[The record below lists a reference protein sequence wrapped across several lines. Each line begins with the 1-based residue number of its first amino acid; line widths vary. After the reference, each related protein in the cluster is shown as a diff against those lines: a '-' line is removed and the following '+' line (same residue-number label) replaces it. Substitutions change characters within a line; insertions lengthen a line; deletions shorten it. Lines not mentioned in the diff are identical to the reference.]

1 MTTPMGGT
9 NTYQIAIQETQNQQL
24 LIQMAQREAQSAGL
38 VGAMAANNQGPMAAG
53 LQQLAAQEM
62 QNTVLLRQ
70 MAAREAVNASQ
81 LGLASSGGGAGALP
95 GTTALPATG
104 SSGASANVALPAQPA
119 GMAPAAAGVDTTGM
133 GADGLSTAGG
143 MDSLRPA
150 TNAAALTGIATGIAT
165 GPMAGTAYPPP
176 RGSGGII

>member
-9 NTYQIAIQETQNQQL
+9 NTYQIAIQETQNQQVL
-24 LIQMAQREAQSAGL
+24 LQMAQREAQSAGL
-38 VGAMAANNQGPMAAG
+38 VAAMAANNQGVMAGG

-62 QNTVLLRQ
+62 QNVVLLRQ

-95 GTTALPATG
+95 GTAALPATG
-104 SSGASANVALPAQPA
+104 SSGASANVAMPAQPA
-119 GMAPAAAGVDTTGM
+119 
-133 GADGLSTAGG
+133 G

-150 TNAAALTGIATGIAT
+150 TNAAALTGIATGLAT
-165 GPMAGTAYPPP
+165 GPMAGTAFPPP
-176 RGSGGII
+176 RNSGG